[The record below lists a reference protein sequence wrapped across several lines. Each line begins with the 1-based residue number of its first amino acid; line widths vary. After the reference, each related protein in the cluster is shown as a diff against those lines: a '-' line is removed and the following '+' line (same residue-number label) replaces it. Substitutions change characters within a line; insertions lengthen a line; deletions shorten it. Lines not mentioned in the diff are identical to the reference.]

1 MKKLINYVDKIII
14 AIRLLLLFN
23 IIKNFYIR
31 NYYFVSIGVVSL
43 SLTFLTKI
51 NCKFYKNIH
60 NKLLDFSLTF
70 FIFLSLYLGTLNGF
84 YRFPWWDTMLHF
96 VSGILLGLLAIMLMN
111 ILNGNKNLKSYV
123 DAKFIFLYIISFVAL
138 SGVLWEIYE
147 FTIDTI
153 FHLDMQGVSF
163 TGVGDTMEDFIA
175 DLVGGIIPAL
185 YGYNIFKDKS
195 NPLN

>member
-1 MKKLINYVDKIII
+1 MKKLINHVDKIII
-14 AIRLLLLFN
+14 AVRLLLLFN

-51 NCKFYKNIH
+51 NCKFCKNIH